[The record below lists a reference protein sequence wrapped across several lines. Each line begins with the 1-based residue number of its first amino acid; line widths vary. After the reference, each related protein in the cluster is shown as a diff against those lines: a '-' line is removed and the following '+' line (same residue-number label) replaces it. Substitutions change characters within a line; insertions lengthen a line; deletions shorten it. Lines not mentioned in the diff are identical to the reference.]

1 MPDRNF
7 YQIILIIFLMYVAGV
22 SIYVT
27 YGLVQI
33 NQKSVDNQWF
43 FYSIGDK
50 TYRLKVADNQ
60 AAWSKGLSGIKEKPS
75 GYDGM
80 IFIFPNKQIRPFW
93 NQGTYLDL
101 NVLWLEDFKIIQE
114 DELKSIKNG
123 LQIITPSK
131 PINYVIE
138 LFKY

>member
-1 MPDRNF
+1 MPDKNF

-33 NQKSVDNQWF
+33 NQKSANNQWF
-43 FYSIGDK
+43 FYSIGDRMYK
-50 TYRLKVADNQ
+50 LKIADNQ
-60 AAWSKGLSGIKEKPS
+60 TSWSKGLSGIKEKPTN
-75 GYDGM
+75 YDGM

-101 NVLWLEDFKIIQE
+101 SVLWLEDFKIIQE
-114 DELKSIKNG
+114 DELASIKHG
-123 LQIITPSK
+123 LQIVTPNK